1 MFFIPL
7 FESQLKTKYIGR
19 EFVYLKE
26 TTSTNQNTIEAIK
39 KDTHGY
45 TCLAEKQLN
54 GVGRRNTK
62 WYSTP
67 YKSLTFSFLIREN
80 TLYDNRYLSLLVATS
95 ISEAYKLILG
105 KELKFKFPNDLIL
118 NNKKVGGVLINK
130 IKYKSTNFFVVGV
143 GVNVNDSI
151 DDLKIKGSTSI
162 SIELKQSIQR
172 EPFLAFILNFFEK
185 NYLSCKIPIDEWMNG
200 CCHVNKLV
208 KFHIGDSVYS
218 GIFKSL
224 NQDGSAK
231 IEINNELKN
240 ISSAIFEL

>member
-19 EFVYLKE
+19 AFVYLKE

-62 WYSTP
+62 WHSTP

-130 IKYKSTNFFVVGV
+130 IKYKSTNFFVGV